1 MSKLA
6 RLSRPLL
13 CALALAAAPALA
25 QSDYPSKPIRMVVG
39 FPPGGISDVVA
50 RAVASEASSVL
61 GQSIVVEN
69 RPGAGTTIA
78 SDVVARSKPDGYTL
92 LFQDLTT
99 HAINAS
105 LYKKLPYD
113 TIKDFTPVAMVSSTP
128 LLLVTNAESPVKTV
142 EQLNRRIQ
150 EKPGAYSYGSSGNG
164 TIIHLASE
172 MMNKAVKNDIVHIP
186 YKGSAPL
193 VTAIITGDIEYAFS
207 SMPPAIAQVNAGK
220 LRALAVST
228 PERIKALP
236 DVPTIREAGVP
247 AAELTLYSG
256 ILGPAGMPADVTA
269 RLNEAFAK
277 AVQSPKI
284 IESFGQMGATPLSA
298 KPDEIEKLL
307 KSEVARY
314 GKVVQETGISID

>member
-1 MSKLA
+1 MFKIA

-13 CALALAAAPALA
+13 CALALAASPVLA
-25 QSDYPSKPIRMVVG
+25 QGNYPTQPIRLVVG

-50 RAVASEASSVL
+50 RAVASEASTVL
-61 GQSIVVEN
+61 GQTIVVEN

-78 SDVVARSKPDGYTL
+78 SDVVARSKADGYTL

-128 LLLVTNAESPVKTV
+128 LLLVINSSSPVKTV
-142 EQLNRRIQ
+142 QELNSRIQ
-150 EKPGAYSYGSSGNG
+150 QKAGAYSYGSSGNG

-172 MMNKAVKNDIVHIP
+172 MMNKAAKNDIVHIP

-193 VTAIITGDIEYAFS
+193 VTSIISGDIEYAFS
-207 SMPPAIAQVNAGK
+207 SMPPAITQVKAGK
-220 LRALAVST
+220 LRALAVTT
-228 PERIKALP
+228 PDRVDALS

-247 AAELTLYSG
+247 EAELTLYSG
-256 ILGPAGMPADVTA
+256 IIGPAGMPGEIVA
-269 RLNEAFAK
+269 RLNEAFGK

-284 IESFGQMGATPLSA
+284 IQTFSNLGA
-298 KPDEIEKLL
+298 KPLNTPPAEIAKLL
-307 KSEVARY
+307 ESEISRY
-314 GKVVQETGISID
+314 GKVVQETGITID

>member
-1 MSKLA
+1 MKKIA

-13 CALALAAAPALA
+13 CALALAASPVLA
-25 QSDYPSKPIRMVVG
+25 QGSYPTQPIRMVVG

-50 RAVASEASSVL
+50 RAVASEASTVL
-61 GQSIVVEN
+61 GQTIVVEN

-78 SDVVARSKPDGYTL
+78 SDVVARSKADGYTL

-128 LLLVTNAESPVKTV
+128 LLLVINAKSPVKTV
-142 EQLNRRIQ
+142 QELNSRIQ

-193 VTAIITGDIEYAFS
+193 VTSIISGDIEYAFS
-207 SMPPAIAQVNAGK
+207 SMPPAVTQVNAGK

-228 PERIKALP
+228 PDRIDALP

-256 ILGPAGMPADVTA
+256 ILGPAGMPDEIVS
-269 RLNEAFAK
+269 RLNEAFGK

-284 IESFGQMGATPLSA
+284 IQTFGNLGA
-298 KPDEIEKLL
+298 KPLNAPPTEIAKLL
-307 KSEVARY
+307 ESEISRY
-314 GKVVQETGISID
+314 GKVVQETGITID